1 MTVLTLSLD
10 ADQIERQIGDLRVIL
25 RLPRLSP
32 RSRADLAQ
40 LLTLLLVLKRA
51 LSEAG

>member
-10 ADQIERQIGDLRVIL
+10 ADQLDRQIGDLRVIL

-32 RSRADLAQ
+32 RSRADLTQ
-40 LLTLLLVLKRA
+40 LLMLLLILKRA
-51 LSEAG
+51 VSEAG

>member
-1 MTVLTLSLD
+1 MTALTLSLD
-10 ADQIERQIGDLRVIL
+10 ADQLDRQIGDLRVIL

>member
-1 MTVLTLSLD
+1 MAAITLSLD
-10 ADQIERQIGDLRVIL
+10 VDQLDRQIMDIRTIL

-32 RSRADLAQ
+32 RSKADLAQ
-40 LLTLLLVLKRA
+40 LLTLLMTLKRA

>member
-1 MTVLTLSLD
+1 MPAVSLSLD
-10 ADQIERQIGDLRVIL
+10 ADQLDRQIKDIRVIL
-25 RLPRLSP
+25 RLPRLTP

-40 LLTLLLVLKRA
+40 LLILLLTLRQA